1 MHNEYDENLLEPL
14 KYYNNYLKGHFRKV
28 TEDYFQ
34 ELVDEAGIDIDK
46 NTELMKEYEEASRN
60 FSGLKSKLNRYLF
73 TKKVIFIIGG
83 GSLLWGGVNF
93 FSANGDAD
101 SIFIC
106 GILFT
111 LSVGLYFGKVKSKIE
126 DLGTI
131 L

>member
-60 FSGLKSKLNRYLF
+60 FSGLKSYFYNWWWFVTLGRSKLF
-73 TKKVIFIIGG
+73 
-83 GSLLWGGVNF
+83 
-93 FSANGDAD
+93 
-101 SIFIC
+101 
-106 GILFT
+106 
-111 LSVGLYFGKVKSKIE
+111 FGKWRC
-126 DLGTI
+126 
-131 L
+131 

>member
-73 TKKVIFIIGG
+73 TKKSYFYNWWWFVTLGR
-83 GSLLWGGVNF
+83 SK
-93 FSANGDAD
+93 
-101 SIFIC
+101 
-106 GILFT
+106 LF
-111 LSVGLYFGKVKSKIE
+111 FGKWRC
-126 DLGTI
+126 
-131 L
+131 

>member
-93 FSANGDAD
+93 FRQMEMLIQFLYAVFFLPYQLDY
-101 SIFIC
+101 
-106 GILFT
+106 ILE
-111 LSVGLYFGKVKSKIE
+111 K
-126 DLGTI
+126 
-131 L
+131 